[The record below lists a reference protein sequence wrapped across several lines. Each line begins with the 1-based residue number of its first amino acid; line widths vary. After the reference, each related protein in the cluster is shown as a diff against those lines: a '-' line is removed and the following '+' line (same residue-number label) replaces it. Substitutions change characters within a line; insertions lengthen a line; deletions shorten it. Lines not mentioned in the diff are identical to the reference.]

1 MKYGDKKMGDGGKA
15 KQRLMQY
22 MASGGMTPMD
32 PKMAKH
38 GMKVTDGGVMVKIM
52 PMEDGGAVKKMK
64 HGGKHPKEIKG
75 AKATQVTQGE
85 GYEMKK
91 EGPITSFIYDPEG
104 MPGRSQTRA
113 GKQGA
118 VPRVTAK
125 TIIADTDTTGSKAG
139 QTSYTT
145 IRAGIGG
152 GRRSTSGQRA
162 VSTTITPEN
171 VMVRER
177 RGQSARRGEQT
188 MTARQVSDK
197 RAARMRSRMNKQI
210 QDIVASAKR
219 QGTFS
224 KETKVPYQRGQ
235 EYERILPPQTARPEN
250 IAKAKRKGSKGLKAL
265 AAKNPKLK
273 YVGKDGMKMPGG
285 GHVFKKAQEGTKVTE
300 GNRQADAKKAIKFRQ
315 DNIDRLKRE
324 KAGIQAGG
332 SSTGAKALAGDAKFK
347 DLVGLSSISSSAV
360 SKLHAGYDALIA
372 AEQKQLANAMKAAER
387 PPMYKKGDLE
397 KTMARAAKQ

>member
-75 AKATQVTQGE
+75 AKATQVTQRA
-85 GYEMKK
+85 GYDIKK
-91 EGPITSFIYDPEG
+91 EGPITSFIYDEEG

-152 GRRSTSGQRA
+152 GGQG
-162 VSTTITPEN
+162 VSTTITPDN

-219 QGTFS
+219 QGTFR

-250 IAKAKRKGSKGLKAL
+250 IAKAKRKGNKGLKAL

-285 GHVFKKAQEGTKVTE
+285 GHVFKKAEEGTKVTE
-300 GNRQADAKKAIKFRQ
+300 GNRQADAKKAIKLRKA
-315 DNIDRLKRE
+315 NIDRLKRE

-397 KTMARAAKQ
+397 KTMAKAANQ